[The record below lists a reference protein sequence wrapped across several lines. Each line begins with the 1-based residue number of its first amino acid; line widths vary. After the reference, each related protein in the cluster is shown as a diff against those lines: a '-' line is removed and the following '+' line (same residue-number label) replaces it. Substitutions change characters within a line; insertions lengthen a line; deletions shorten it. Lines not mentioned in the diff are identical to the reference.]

1 MNESI
6 PCSIWMRDNQYWVI
20 PQHTYNGFALD
31 RYTFERVSQ
40 TGVSFHASDMSEAG
54 TGVPVNQFNTEFAKL
69 NATRCTYTQSL
80 YVLRKFY
87 EKHKIE
93 ISLIVGE

>member
-6 PCSIWMRDNQYWVI
+6 PCSIWMRDDQYWVI

-40 TGVSFHASDMSEAG
+40 
-54 TGVPVNQFNTEFAKL
+54 PVNQFNTEFAKL